1 MMSKDQYTWFDR
13 CDNCEKE
20 LPNDQM
26 HYDRNGCPICP
37 ECWALLKD
45 DPEFKVEPENKEK

>member
-37 ECWALLKD
+37 ECCALLKD